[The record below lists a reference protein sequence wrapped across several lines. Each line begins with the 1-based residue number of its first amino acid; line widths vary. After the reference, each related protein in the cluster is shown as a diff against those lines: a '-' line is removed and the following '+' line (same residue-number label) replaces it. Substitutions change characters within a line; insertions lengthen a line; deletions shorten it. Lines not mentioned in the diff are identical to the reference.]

1 MIGRRRFLAA
11 AASASLPLI
20 GARAQ
25 DVKPKPDY
33 LVVLW
38 PTSLEIAPGTVVKT
52 VAYNNKVPGPAIRV
66 REGQQ
71 TTIEVS
77 NMSGSPDIVHWHG
90 LKIPSA
96 VDGAM
101 EEGAPMIAPGE
112 TRSFGFT
119 ASPAGTRWY
128 HSHAFAG
135 QDLTRSLYSGQYGF
149 FIIEPKDDPGRYDQE
164 VLIAMHHWQPHFVS
178 LQDIRKGPPPD
189 NGLEVMYKSASF
201 NDRALGHGEPVRVR
215 QGQRVLFRLLNS
227 SATKEV
233 VVAMTGHRFTV
244 IALDGNPVPQPQTL
258 DSLFIAPGERIDAIV
273 EMTAPGVWVFGSTD
287 DDERQSGLGVVIEY
301 AGAAGEAQWRAP
313 PRVPWDYVQFGRAA
327 ETPEPDG
334 RIELVFQ
341 KIAGGR
347 GGFNRWTI
355 NGKSWPDSDPLIV
368 RAGKRYRLAMHNL
381 SGDLHPI
388 HLHRH
393 TFELTN
399 FMGRA
404 TAGVMKDTVAV
415 PGRRSAEVDLVADDP
430 GNSLFHCHMQDHQ
443 DFGFMAMLK
452 YAG

>member
-1 MIGRRRFLAA
+1 MIARRRFLAGA
-11 AASASLPLI
+11 AATSLPLL

-25 DVKPKPDY
+25 DAKAKPDY

-38 PTSLEIAPGTVVKT
+38 PMTLEIAPGTVVKT
-52 VAYNNKVPGPAIRV
+52 IGYNNKVPGPTIRLS
-66 REGQQ
+66 EGQQ
-71 TTIEVS
+71 ATIEVS

-90 LKIPSA
+90 LKIPSP

-101 EEGAPMIAPGE
+101 EEGATMIAPGE
-112 TRSFGFT
+112 TRSYGFT
-119 ASPAGTRWY
+119 AAPAGTRWY
-128 HSHAFAG
+128 HSHAYAG

-149 FIIEPKDDPGRYDQE
+149 FIIEPKSDPGRYDQE
-164 VLIAMHHWQPHFVS
+164 VLIAMHHWEPHYVS
-178 LQDIRKGPPPD
+178 LQDIRQGPPPD

-215 QGQRVLFRLLNS
+215 QGQRVLFRLLNA
-227 SATKEV
+227 SATKDAA
-233 VVAMTGHRFTV
+233 VALSGHRFTV
-244 IALDGNPVPQPQTL
+244 LALDGNPVPQPQTL
-258 DSLFIAPGERIDAIV
+258 DSLYLAPGERIDAVV
-273 EMTAPGVWVFGSTD
+273 EMTEPGVWVFGSTD
-287 DDERQSGLGVVIEY
+287 DDERRSGLGVVVEY
-301 AGAAGEAQWRAP
+301 AGAAGAPQWRAP
-313 PRVPWDYVQFGRAA
+313 PKVPWDYVQFGRAA
-327 ETPEPDG
+327 ELAEPDG

-355 NGKSWPDSDPLIV
+355 NGKSWPDSDPLLV
-368 RAGKRYRLAMHNL
+368 RAGKRYRLVMHNL

-430 GNSLFHCHMQDHQ
+430 GDSLFHCHMQDHQ
-443 DFGFMAMLK
+443 DFGFMALMK